1 LYLYDFKYDDQSLSD
16 FGFIVCEIGADSK
29 TIRGAEISFTLVPV
43 QYGRR
48 RIKTGSKYES
58 TLSTSFKIC
67 KNPELF
73 SESEMTITTDEFRA
87 LERWL
92 NRREFLWFKSY
103 DFCDPQIKKAWF
115 HASFTLS
122 KYEVGGEAYAIEL
135 NMQTDAPF
143 GYGDEINETY
153 SFAAGSL
160 TQVITD
166 QNDEIGV
173 FYPDLTIVCGSNGEL
188 SLTNET
194 TGREFKIEHC
204 TKDEVI
210 TQHGDVM
217 LLTSSNERHDI
228 ANDFNYEWMALENT
242 FDERENVITASLP
255 CDVTV
260 RYRPIWKDTI

>member
-1 LYLYDFKYDDQSLSD
+1 MYLYDFKYDNHSLSD
-16 FGFIVCEIGADSK
+16 FGFIVCEIGFEQK
-29 TIRGAEISFTLVPV
+29 TSRGAEVRFTLAPV

-48 RIKTGSKYES
+48 RVKTGSKYES

-67 KNPELF
+67 KNPELYC
-73 SESEMTITTDEFRA
+73 ENQMVITTEEFRT

-103 DFCDPQIKKAWF
+103 DCCDPQIEKAWF
-115 HASFTLS
+115 RASFTLS
-122 KYEVGGEAYAIEL
+122 KYEIGGEAYAIEL
-135 NMQTDAPF
+135 NMQTDSPF

-153 SFAAGSL
+153 HFAAGD

-173 FYPDLTIVCGSNGEL
+173 FYPDLTIVCGSNGDL
-188 SLTNET
+188 SITNET
-194 TGREFKIEHC
+194 LGCEFEIKHC
-204 TKDEVI
+204 TNGEVI
-210 TQHGDVM
+210 TQYGEGMVIG
-217 LLTSSNERHDI
+217 TSNENHKL
-228 ANDFNYEWMALENT
+228 ANDFNFEWFALENT

-255 CDVTV
+255 CDITV